1 MFYFFF
7 ILIKCILLKK
17 TTTLRVR
24 MGGLD
29 KSFIATGT
37 GSGRALCAVVVGY
50 DAVVLMSIYS
60 VELASIRS
68 STVVFVLFDDS
79 SERTLT

>member
-1 MFYFFF
+1 M
-7 ILIKCILLKK
+7 KM
-17 TTTLRVR
+17 R
-24 MGGLD
+24 GLD

-37 GSGRALCAVVVGY
+37 GSGRAICAVVVGY

-60 VELASIRS
+60 VVFASIRS

-79 SERTLT
+79 SKEEHQHEGVSKLYE